1 MARAL
6 APAFTAPVLP
16 AGAEDLLAQKRLGE
30 AMLMAISLIDSGLN
44 GDTTQVAKGLA
55 LLRKLGLEDAARR
68 TALEVL
74 LLERRG

>member
-1 MARAL
+1 MSSA
-6 APAFTAPVLP
+6 
-16 AGAEDLLAQKRLGE
+16 
-30 AMLMAISLIDSGLN
+30 AMLMAISLIDSGLK